1 MPAVKTAVAAALVS
15 IVLSAAPALA
25 QGTLHASAT
34 ILPRQGVEMGAGVAT
49 AVRNGALGVSVGIA
63 NRGTSS
69 YVVQVERD
77 RGGAAPT
84 DSVVVRGGENRE
96 FRFRLRDA
104 RPAAEG
110 PGRITYVISP
120 MI

>member
-1 MPAVKTAVAAALVS
+1 MPAVKTALVAALIS
-15 IVLSAAPALA
+15 IALSAAPALA
-25 QGTLHASAT
+25 QGTIHASAT

-49 AVRNGALGVSVGIA
+49 EVRNGALGVSVGIA
-63 NRGTSS
+63 NKGASS

-77 RGGAAPT
+77 REGAAPT
-84 DSVVVRGGENRE
+84 ASVVVRGGENRE
-96 FRFRLRDA
+96 FRFRVGNA
-104 RPAAEG
+104 RPTAEG

>member
-1 MPAVKTAVAAALVS
+1 MKTALAAALISVS
-15 IVLSAAPALA
+15 LSAAPALA
-25 QGTLHASAT
+25 QGAIHASAT

-49 AVRNGALGVSVGIA
+49 EVRNGALGVSVGIA
-63 NRGTSS
+63 NKGTSS

-77 RGGAAPT
+77 RDGAAPT
-84 DSVVVRGGENRE
+84 ASMVVRGGENRD
-96 FRFRLRDA
+96 FRFHLRDA
-104 RPAAEG
+104 RPAGDG

>member
-1 MPAVKTAVAAALVS
+1 MKTALAAALMS
-15 IVLSAAPALA
+15 IALSAAPALA

-49 AVRNGALGVSVGIA
+49 EVRNGALGVSVGIA
-63 NRGTSS
+63 NKGASS
-69 YVVQVERD
+69 YVVQVARED
-77 RGGAAPT
+77 DSAAPRA
-84 DSVVVRGGENRE
+84 SVVVRGGENRE
-96 FRFRLRDA
+96 FRFRLGTA

>member
-1 MPAVKTAVAAALVS
+1 MPAVKTAPVAALIS

-25 QGTLHASAT
+25 QGTIHASAT

-49 AVRNGALGVSVGIA
+49 EVRNGALGVSVGIA
-63 NRGTSS
+63 NRGASS
-69 YVVQVERD
+69 YVVQVAKEND
-77 RGGAAPT
+77 SAAP
-84 DSVVVRGGENRE
+84 DASVVVRGGENRE
-96 FRFRLRDA
+96 FRFRH
-104 RPAAEG
+104 PAAEG